1 MLVVELTVFDPAEA
15 KLKRKP
21 YSVRVH
27 TSDATAEQLVTGTT
41 LLGILA
47 DRMTKLANE
56 KYPGAVQSFLKG
68 DEVLKYGRGQVTS
81 VEDAEGAQVPQEDDQ
96 DAPRQ
101 RPTPGQVPRP
111 TVDREGTT
119 GSGR

>member
-1 MLVVELTVFDPAEA
+1 MLVVEMTVFDPPEA

-27 TSDATAEQLVTGTT
+27 TSDATAEQLVTGIT

-56 KYPGAVQSFLKG
+56 KYPGAVQSFLRG
-68 DEVLKYGRGQVTS
+68 DEVLKYGKGQVTS
-81 VEDAEGAQVPQEDDQ
+81 IEDAEGAVVAQEEREDE
-96 DAPRQ
+96 DATRE
-101 RPTPGQVPRP
+101 RPTPRP
-111 TVDREGTT
+111 VQGTSMDR
-119 GSGR
+119 